1 MATSEFILALN
12 ALCME
17 KNLSKDTVF
26 EAIERALHKAYRSE
40 FSHDPNVTV
49 VMDRTSGEARVF
61 AEWKVV
67 KEVEDPQ
74 LEMAVDDAQKRY
86 GADTK
91 VGDTVK
97 EERTPKNFNRIAAQT
112 AKQMILQGIK
122 EAERD
127 RLYHDF
133 AGRSGEIVL
142 GTVQNIDTKSGAV
155 RVALGKAEAVLPR
168 NEQMPNDKYR
178 IGQRL
183 RVYVSEVQK
192 VNRGPQII
200 VSRTHRN
207 MLKRLLEL
215 EVPEIANGTVDI
227 RSIAREAGARSKV
240 SVAALQPGIDPVG
253 ACVGMKGTR
262 IQSIVNELNGE
273 KIDIV
278 PWSPDDALYVSNA
291 LSPAKVIETLLEGEN
306 DEGKTAIVVV
316 PDKQLSLAIGKEGQN
331 ARLAAKLTG
340 WRIDIKSASEASEER
355 VRHAEREATRKEADS
370 RKRAEEEAKLVA
382 ARALLEEAE
391 GGSPQPDEELG
402 AISVAD
408 QLAFGIPAVPL
419 DKLPPVEEKRTQPTP
434 PMEQPMIPV
443 EPKVEREQRP
453 DKAAAQPMPSQPVPT
468 QPRPQSQP
476 TVPAERR
483 DQRPAARTD
492 QPGQQP
498 RPQAQPGSQPRP
510 QGQPQPGQ
518 PGGRS
523 EPARPAARTDQPQP
537 GAQPQRPTP
546 PKPPVQQPV
555 VPIVDDYDDDD
566 DDIEESTPKK
576 GAIPSIFYTLN
587 SRGEQESLDDTLER
601 RKREKDDRRSKK
613 KGGGGGGGGFG
624 GGGGGGGGGNRGGG
638 GGGNRGGSG
647 GGGNRGGGGGKGGR
661 R

>member
-17 KNLSKDTVF
+17 KNLSKDTVY

-86 GADTK
+86 GAETK
-91 VGDTVK
+91 VGDVVK

-142 GTVQNIDTKSGAV
+142 GTVQSIDNKSGAV

-340 WRIDIKSASEASEER
+340 WRIDIKS
-355 VRHAEREATRKEADS
+355 
-370 RKRAEEEAKLVA
+370 
-382 ARALLEEAE
+382 
-391 GGSPQPDEELG
+391 
-402 AISVAD
+402 
-408 QLAFGIPAVPL
+408 
-419 DKLPPVEEKRTQPTP
+419 
-434 PMEQPMIPV
+434 
-443 EPKVEREQRP
+443 
-453 DKAAAQPMPSQPVPT
+453 
-468 QPRPQSQP
+468 
-476 TVPAERR
+476 
-483 DQRPAARTD
+483 
-492 QPGQQP
+492 
-498 RPQAQPGSQPRP
+498 
-510 QGQPQPGQ
+510 
-518 PGGRS
+518 
-523 EPARPAARTDQPQP
+523 
-537 GAQPQRPTP
+537 
-546 PKPPVQQPV
+546 
-555 VPIVDDYDDDD
+555 
-566 DDIEESTPKK
+566 
-576 GAIPSIFYTLN
+576 TL
-587 SRGEQESLDDTLER
+587 R
-601 RKREKDDRRSKK
+601 
-613 KGGGGGGGGFG
+613 
-624 GGGGGGGGGNRGGG
+624 
-638 GGGNRGGSG
+638 
-647 GGGNRGGGGGKGGR
+647 
-661 R
+661 

>member
-17 KNLSKDTVF
+17 KNLSRDIVF

-49 VMDRTSGEARVF
+49 EMDRNSGEARVY

-67 KEVEDPQ
+67 EEVEDPQ
-74 LEMAVDDAQKRY
+74 LELAVEEARKRY
-86 GADTK
+86 GENTK
-91 VGDTVK
+91 IGETVR

-142 GTVQNIDTKSGAV
+142 GTVQSIDTKSGAV

-192 VNRGPQII
+192 INRGPQII

-355 VRHAEREATRKEADS
+355 VRHAEREANRKEADS

-391 GGSPQPDEELG
+391 GGAAQPDEELG

-408 QLAFGIPAVPL
+408 QLAFGIPGVAL
-419 DKLPPVEEKRTQPTP
+419 DKLPPVEEKRSQPLP
-434 PMEQPMIPV
+434 PTEQPVIPI

-453 DKAAAQPMPSQPVPT
+453 DKAAEQPLPTRPMPTPT
-468 QPRPQSQP
+468 QPRPQAQP
-476 TVPAERR
+476 PI
-483 DQRPAARTD
+483 PAARTD
-492 QPGQQP
+492 QP
-498 RPQAQPGSQPRP
+498 A
-510 QGQPQPGQ
+510 
-518 PGGRS
+518 
-523 EPARPAARTDQPQP
+523 
-537 GAQPQRPTP
+537 
-546 PKPPVQQPV
+546 
-555 VPIVDDYDDDD
+555 
-566 DDIEESTPKK
+566 
-576 GAIPSIFYTLN
+576 
-587 SRGEQESLDDTLER
+587 
-601 RKREKDDRRSKK
+601 
-613 KGGGGGGGGFG
+613 
-624 GGGGGGGGGNRGGG
+624 
-638 GGGNRGGSG
+638 
-647 GGGNRGGGGGKGGR
+647 
-661 R
+661 

>member
-49 VMDRTSGEARVF
+49 EMDRNSGEARVY

-67 KEVEDPQ
+67 DEVEDPQ
-74 LEMAVDDAQKRY
+74 LEMAVGEAQKRY
-86 GADTK
+86 GSDAK
-91 VGDTVK
+91 SGDTVK

-142 GTVQNIDTKSGAV
+142 GTVQSIDTKSGAV

-168 NEQMPNDKYR
+168 SEQMPNDKYR

-207 MLKRLLEL
+207 MLRRLLEL

-306 DEGKTAIVVV
+306 EEGKTAIVVV

-355 VRHAEREATRKEADS
+355 VRHAEREARRKEEET

-391 GGSPQPDEELG
+391 GGAEQPDEEMG

-408 QLAFGIPAVPL
+408 QLAFGIPAASP
-419 DKLPPVEEKRTQPTP
+419 DKAPPAETKRPQSEQPSEQPT
-434 PMEQPMIPV
+434 MPV
-443 EPKVEREQRP
+443 EPKVEREQRS
-453 DKAAAQPMPSQPVPT
+453 DRAAEQPAPTPT
-468 QPRPQSQP
+468 QPRP
-476 TVPAERR
+476 TA
-483 DQRPAARTD
+483 
-492 QPGQQP
+492 
-498 RPQAQPGSQPRP
+498 
-510 QGQPQPGQ
+510 QPQPGMPTERREQ
-518 PGGRS
+518 
-523 EPARPAARTDQPQP
+523 RPAARTDQPQP
-537 GAQPQRPTP
+537 GAQPRPASPSQPATRNEP
-546 PKPPVQQPV
+546 ARPAARTDKSQPAMPSQPPRPKPPVPQPAA
-555 VPIVDDYDDDD
+555 PIVEEYDDYEDEDDDVED
-566 DDIEESTPKK
+566 TTPKK
-576 GAIPSIFYTLN
+576 GAVPSIFYTLN

-601 RKREKDDRRSKK
+601 RKREKSDRRGKK
-613 KGGGGGGGGFG
+613 KGRGFDDDRGGGRGGNR
-624 GGGGGGGGGNRGGG
+624 GGGNRGGG
-638 GGGNRGGSG
+638 
-647 GGGNRGGGGGKGGR
+647 KGGR